1 MTPNRKFANRSP
13 NPQPYEALEEP
24 ATPAEETPNKVQDV
38 LELTEADPSL
48 SPPDNTDVGATFDW
62 GLLGNFLILMVIC
75 AITAHLLERLYRRC
89 GFSLSNRSDFS
100 RNFIMLSCSTMMI
113 VTIVKSSL
121 ALSLGLVGA
130 LSIVRFRAAIKEPE
144 ELCFLFLAIGIG
156 LGFGASVGLGFLS
169 PEPYIPLVSFA
180 FLTVILFIRRRFT
193 KAATGGDYHLLVA
206 SEDPT
211 AIGHGAIQKI
221 ILEHSQDAA
230 LKRLDESRAILE
242 ANYQVHFT
250 GPNQLEACRQALL
263 GLGDSLT
270 VSLMDN
276 RGLGN

>member
-1 MTPNRKFANRSP
+1 M
-13 NPQPYEALEEP
+13 EEDETQAP
-24 ATPAEETPNKVQDV
+24 AATPTDQPSEKVQEI
-38 LELTEADPSL
+38 LQLSEADPSML
-48 SPPDNTDVGATFDW
+48 ATPLDGTNASAAFDW
-62 GLLGNFLILMVIC
+62 GLLGNFLVLMVVC
-75 AITAHLLERLYRRC
+75 AVTAHLLERVYRRC

-100 RNFIMLSCSTMMI
+100 RNFILLSCTTMMI

-144 ELCFLFLAIGIG
+144 ELCFLFLAIGVG

-180 FLTVILFIRRRFT
+180 FLTGVLFIRRQFT
-193 KAATGGDYHLLVA
+193 KADTGGDYHLLIA
-206 SEDPT
+206 SKRPQQV
-211 AIGHGAIQKI
+211 GHSAIQEVVLK
-221 ILEHSQDAA
+221 HSKDAA
-230 LKRLDESRAILE
+230 LKRLDESQDILE
-242 ANYQVHFT
+242 ANYQVHFD
-250 GPNQLEACRQALL
+250 GPEQLESCRKFLL
-263 GLGDSLT
+263 ELGEGLS

>member
-1 MTPNRKFANRSP
+1 M
-13 NPQPYEALEEP
+13 EEP
-24 ATPAEETPNKVQDV
+24 ADPAEAPNKVQEV
-38 LELTEADPSL
+38 LELTEADPGL
-48 SPPDNTDVGATFDW
+48 SVPENTDVSAVFDW
-62 GLLGNFLILMVIC
+62 GLLGNFLVLMAVC
-75 AITAHLLERLYRRC
+75 AFTAHLLERVYRRC

-100 RNFIMLSCSTMMI
+100 RNFVMLSCSTMMI

-169 PEPYIPLVSFA
+169 PEPYIPIVSFA
-180 FLTVILFIRRRFT
+180 FLASLLFFRRRFST
-193 KAATGGDYHLLVA
+193 QDVGGDYHLLVA
-206 SEDPT
+206 SSAPGT
-211 AIGHGAIQKI
+211 VGHAVIQKTVM
-221 ILEHSQDAA
+221 EHSQDAA
-230 LKRLDESRAILE
+230 LKRLDESKNILE

-250 GPNQLEACRQALL
+250 GPNQLEACRNALL
-263 GLGDSLT
+263 QLGDELT

>member
-1 MTPNRKFANRSP
+1 M
-13 NPQPYEALEEP
+13 EEDEIP
-24 ATPAEETPNKVQDV
+24 KKSADGKTEEI
-38 LELTEADPSL
+38 LELTEADPTIA
-48 SPPDNTDVGATFDW
+48 PPDSTDVSTAFDW
-62 GLLGNFLILMVIC
+62 GLLGNFLILMVVC
-75 AITAHLLERLYRRC
+75 AVTAHLLERVYKRC

-100 RNFIMLSCSTMMI
+100 RNFILLSCSTMMI

-180 FLTVILFIRRRFT
+180 FLTGVLFFRRGFT
-193 KAATGGDYHLLVA
+193 RADTGGDYHLLVA
-206 SEDPT
+206 SKNPQAVD
-211 AIGHGAIQKI
+211 HGTIQGVI
-221 ILEHSQDAA
+221 QNHTEDAA
-230 LKRLDESRAILE
+230 LKRLDESQSILE

-250 GPNQLEACRQALL
+250 GPDQLEGCRKALL
-263 GLGDSLT
+263 DLGENVS

-276 RGLGN
+276 RGIGN

>member
-1 MTPNRKFANRSP
+1 M
-13 NPQPYEALEEP
+13 EEEETQVPTP
-24 ATPAEETPNKVQDV
+24 ATPAEQASGKTQEILD
-38 LELTEADPSL
+38 LAEADPTILTSDGMDA
-48 SPPDNTDVGATFDW
+48 SSAFDW
-62 GLLGNFLILMVIC
+62 GLLGNFLVLMVVC
-75 AITAHLLERLYRRC
+75 AVTAHLLERVYRRC

-100 RNFIMLSCSTMMI
+100 RNFVLLACTTMMI

-180 FLTVILFIRRRFT
+180 FLTLLLFIRRQFVSRD
-193 KAATGGDYHLLVA
+193 TGGDYHLLVA
-206 SEDPT
+206 SSRPQT
-211 AIGHGAIQKI
+211 AGHSAIQEI
-221 ILEHSQDAA
+221 IRKHSAEAA
-230 LKRLDESRAILE
+230 LKRLDESQHILE
-242 ANYQVHFT
+242 ANYQVHFAS
-250 GPNQLEACRQALL
+250 PDQLETCRKSLL
-263 GLGDSLT
+263 ELGEGIS